1 MTNYTDRIN
10 LELLAALKGGGSLS
24 GASGQK
30 ITSQLKN
37 IISEIQTKKLAVL
50 QLDIDTSPQAQA
62 KMQAQL
68 NTLIK
73 SLSANVK
80 LNVQVGEE
88 DNSIESVLDKT
99 KQNFLDKL
107 NDDMMSLSVEKVKS
121 AAASIYQAA
130 LQTISGSSAE
140 GLSESQKAVELLQNF
155 IVTAET
161 GKVSIQGYAKSI
173 LTTSTATKTFSTVT
187 QLAKAAVGSLVAA
200 AASFVV
206 SAIVT
211 KIQEW
216 ANAEEAAAEAMKE
229 RIKTAKED
237 AEELNKT
244 NATLEQY
251 KEKIIE
257 LRTELDSGNLSQ
269 SEAYKKRKELLGI
282 QEEMIKKYDLEAESV
297 DLLNDSLKKSIA
309 LLEQQKKEN
318 ATQWL
323 NRNEKAYSEA
333 KSYLNTVQK
342 AEDNGTIFWDSYTDY
357 HDGSWGAQ
365 TEWVTAVDE
374 LLTRESDLFQ
384 SNEYAN
390 ERVIQKLSELF
401 QSQGGAFTFK
411 QDYMENWN
419 VHSSLT
425 GTREEIISKYETI
438 IEELRRWD
446 EEGTRLI
453 RQVLSKKLNY
463 WDSDTYK
470 DSVALAKEGTKQTI
484 LSDATLSN
492 YWASA
497 AYAAQ
502 AYQEAIASNDEEAS
516 ETALKSFQ
524 KAKASFEEAI
534 KNGEISDVFVQKYF
548 ADFFEEFETMTKGH
562 TFRINFSANRNGMK
576 DSISG
581 IINEL
586 DGLTKSEILDLE
598 HSGTSAQKE
607 LFASLQAEAEK
618 YKLSVEELVE
628 QLVIL
633 EQIKPDSENKSFD
646 ISNYINDVNQIQQK
660 IQNLQSIINAIENR
674 SFSSSDLFSLI
685 QQFPEYSEYLNDAIY
700 GYANLKRAL
709 EDGISDAPQKLID
722 GLNDLVKTL
731 DEPQKSDVNNF
742 IAFLEKLPS
751 AANNAAVGIEEL
763 STSYSKFQSKMSG
776 VASAYKTLLDGEA
789 LSFSQT
795 IDLITNH
802 KELLKYVDLRNGSLK
817 ITKDLLTEIFEI
829 EKQNQITS
837 LRNQKKSLENNRS
850 NVFKERD
857 QLRADRI
864 AAQKEVKKY
873 EEKLSSSDLSSED
886 RARYSHLLSDAIDT
900 YNGAVQAYLNV
911 IAPARKEWE
920 TLTQEINDTDAL
932 IALWE
937 GITVSDFDSE
947 ITPGNEASSRW
958 QALLSEKKHALAM
971 EQITEEEYYHWLRK
985 NYLSVLGTYEE
996 TADERKAI
1004 AEELYNWDKAAQSR
1018 LSDAAIET
1026 WNKQLAEKKYLR
1038 DLGKI
1043 SEKEYYD
1050 WVRANYQSVLGAYEE
1065 TLDERRSA
1073 ETELYQ
1079 WEQGQLESAK
1089 NALEELISYR
1099 LQMLQKEKEAEK
1111 QALSDRLNKYKE
1123 FYDKQKELLRD
1134 RHDEETYLE
1143 QQAEKR
1149 KKITDLELRIHQL
1162 SPDDSAKTQRKIL
1175 ELQEELSRANQ
1186 ELADFEKDYNLK
1198 QAEELYDK
1206 LYESAEASINGQIE
1220 LIDQELENAK
1230 TMRDAALSDLMN
1242 GNDVLY
1248 QQMIEYNRKYGSAID
1263 AEITEKWQNAYQA
1276 LKDYR
1281 ALLGEDYSGLHLS
1294 TAAGGNMAA
1303 EPSAPSNSPSK
1314 PTVHSASAAGS
1325 GSGSAPGAPSY
1336 SAYTLSD
1343 SDTLWSLARRYYGDG
1358 RQWTKISAAN
1368 GNLDPYNLYAGMVIR
1383 IPSYAGGTAYAAGG
1397 LSRIDEQ
1404 GAEIILSNPAR
1415 GRYALLSSG
1424 DKVFNV
1430 SASDFLYRLA
1440 NHPVDVLAGQMTAL
1454 LERLRPLSPAPAGT
1468 AAAAPSITFGDFIVH
1483 AESDADFTRKLEKH
1497 RTEVADTVM
1506 RVFKR
1511 LQ

>member
-516 ETALKSFQ
+516 KTALKSFQ

-562 TFRINFSANRNGMK
+562 TFRINFSANKNGMK

-618 YKLSVEELVE
+618 YKLSVEELLE

-633 EQIKPDSENKSFD
+633 EQIKSDPKEVTFD
-646 ISNYINDVNQIQQK
+646 ISNYVDNINEIQEK
-660 IQNLQSIINAIENR
+660 IGRFKSVINSIENG
-674 SFSSSDLFSLI
+674 SFTPSAMLDFI
-685 QQFPEYSEYLNDAIY
+685 QDFPDYYKYLNDITL
-700 GYANLKRAL
+700 GYANLKSVL
-709 EDGISDAPQKLID
+709 EEDLQKVPDSLTEKFKKLYDEVSDESLKSNIQVFID
-722 GLNDLVKTL
+722 
-731 DEPQKSDVNNF
+731 
-742 IAFLEKLPS
+742 FLENLPS
-751 AANNAAVGIEEL
+751 AANNAAAGIEEL
-763 STSYSKFQSKMSG
+763 STSYSKFQSKMNS
-776 VASAYKTLLDGEA
+776 VTSAYKALLNRDK

-802 KELLKYVDLRNGSLK
+802 KELLKYIDLQNGSLK
-817 ITKDLLTEIFEI
+817 ITKELLNDIFEI
-829 EKQNQITS
+829 EKENQLIT
-837 LRNQKKSLENNRS
+837 LNNRRETLENLLDDITPKRS
-850 NVFKERD
+850 NKTLQMHNLRD
-857 QLRADRI
+857 SIL
-864 AAQKEVKKY
+864 KY
-873 EEKLSSSDLSSED
+873 EELLAAPGLSNINKTI
-886 RARYSHLLSDAIDT
+886 YSMYLLGLNALYNTVKNEHTAFQTEYTNIREEMNEIDS
-900 YNGAVQAYLNV
+900 
-911 IAPARKEWE
+911 
-920 TLTQEINDTDAL
+920 L
-932 IALWE
+932 IALWNNAD
-937 GITVSDFDSE
+937 ISDFVDGE
-947 ITPGNEASSRW
+947 TEANTASSRW

-1123 FYDKQKELLRD
+1123 FYNKQKELLRD

-1175 ELQEELSRANQ
+1175 ELREELSRANQ